1 LRATRSLVV
10 AVAAAALLVGGC
22 GSDGSD
28 SSDGATPTSATQAPS
43 GETGSTTVPGSS
55 DEGDGGGDG
64 AGAGGVPEPV
74 EGVAAATVEEPT
86 ALVVRPGDDHLWV
99 AERAGTV
106 RRLAVSDGGRTLTPV
121 GDALLDVSD
130 DTTTDAER
138 GLLGLAFSEDGD
150 TLFVSRTNADGDTR
164 LEAYDA
170 TDDAVD
176 AGSRRE
182 LLAVEQPFSNH
193 NGGHV
198 VLGPDGKL
206 WIGLGDGG
214 AADDPDNRA
223 QDPDDLLGKMVRI
236 DPDGGEPE
244 IVVLGLRNPWRFSF
258 DTDGSLWIGDVGQGE
273 IEEVDRLPAGEIDG
287 ANLGWSGYE
296 GSKPYLDGDGRRPDD
311 PVMPVFEY
319 SHEGGN
325 CSITGGFVY
334 RGTAIEGLQGAFLF
348 ADYCAG
354 RVRAVRLADD
364 GTFAAEYDLGVS
376 LGGPVSFTADADG
389 EPYVLSAAG
398 PIVRLVP
405 EG

>member
-1 LRATRSLVV
+1 MPAPRPLLAL
-10 AVAAAALLVGGC
+10 AVATALLAGAC

-28 SSDGATPTSATQAPS
+28 GAAPTSAPQTSAPDS
-43 GETGSTTVPGSS
+43 GSGSGDGS
-55 DEGDGGGDG
+55 GDGGDDQDG
-64 AGAGGVPEPV
+64 TTSSEPAPV
-74 EGVAAATVEEPT
+74 EGVAAATLEEPT
-86 ALVVRPGDDHLWV
+86 LLLVRPGDDHLWV

-106 RRLAVSDGGRTLTPV
+106 RRLAVSEGGRKLTPV
-121 GDALLDVSD
+121 GEPLLDLRD

-150 TLFVSRTNADGDTR
+150 TLFVSRTNTDGNTR

-170 TDDAVD
+170 TDETVD
-176 AGSRRE
+176 RSSQRV
-182 LLAVEQPFSNH
+182 LLAVDQPFPNH
-193 NGGHV
+193 NGGNV

-206 WIGLGDGG
+206 WFGLGDGG
-214 AADDPDNRA
+214 AGDDPDNRA
-223 QDPDDLLGKMVRI
+223 QDPDDLLGKILRI

-244 IVVLGLRNPWRFSF
+244 IVVSGVRNPWRFSF

-319 SHEGGN
+319 THADGN

-334 RGTAIEGLQGAFLF
+334 RGTAIEGLQGAYLF

-354 RVRAVRLADD
+354 RVRAVRLDD
-364 GTFAAEYDLGVS
+364 EGAFEAEFDLGVS

-389 EPYVLSAAG
+389 EPYVLSG
-398 PIVRLVP
+398 SGVIVRLVP